1 MAYQKLQGYRAA
13 AVTPSNTEEIP
24 SVMNGV
30 NNGCVLY
37 IGTAGDIT
45 VKTVGGDIVLFA
57 NHPAGYMPVQVDQ
70 VFSTGTEADN
80 IVAIW

>member
-13 AVTPSNTEEIP
+13 AVTPSNTDLIP
-24 SVMNGV
+24 SVMNGIID
-30 NNGCVLY
+30 GCVLY

-45 VKTVGGDIVLFA
+45 VQTVGGDTVLFA
-57 NHPAGYMPVQVDQ
+57 NHPIGYMPVQVKQ
-70 VFSTGTEADN
+70 VFSTGTAAAN

>member
-1 MAYQKLQGYRAA
+1 MSYQKLQGYRAA
-13 AVTPSNTEEIP
+13 AVTPSDTVLIP

-37 IGTAGDIT
+37 VGTAGNIT
-45 VKTVGGDIVLFA
+45 VKTVGGDNVLFA
-57 NHPAGYMPVQVDQ
+57 NHPVGYMPIQVVQV
-70 VFSTGTEADN
+70 FATGTAAAN